1 MPLSRCAVSSS
12 VNNEAIF
19 NYGFYY
25 FWQARG
31 AGGVAV

>member
-1 MPLSRCAVSSS
+1 MLLSHCAAFSS

-31 AGGVAV
+31 AGEVAV